1 MITVTYLNWYGSKR
15 NVWSYLLEDDDMTLR
30 NKTLMMVGVTL
41 AGLIVIL
48 FVTSRVILLRGFS
61 ELEQKHVRQSVDRA
75 LRALS
80 RELAGIQTIA
90 HDWAA
95 WDDTYAFIADAN
107 EDYVKSNLV
116 DETFTDMRLNL
127 MLFIDTS
134 GKAVFAK
141 AFDVKNEVEIPVPR
155 AVQEQLSDRSPLVH
169 HANTDSSLAGIILNP
184 EGPML
189 IVSEPILTS
198 EEEGPIRGALIMA
211 RHLDDSEI
219 EHVAETTQLS
229 LTIYRL
235 DDPQIPSD
243 VQVARS
249 SLSDQTPIALYPLSA
264 QSIAGYALI
273 KDIYGK
279 PIFVLKVDIPREIYQ
294 RGEATISY
302 LLLSLA
308 VVGLVFGVVIILLLE
323 KQVLS
328 RVTRLGKTV
337 NTIGLSSD
345 LSMRVSITGKDE
357 LSGLAN
363 EVNRMLE
370 ALRESEESI
379 RRAHDD
385 LERQVEERTADLT
398 IANERLKQQVEKR
411 ERAEEEKK
419 KLQSQLQQ
427 AKKMEAIGTLARGI
441 AHDFNNL
448 LMGIQ
453 GNVSLMK
460 LDVDSLRFYERLK
473 SIEKQVESGAM
484 LTSQLL
490 GYARKGTYE
499 LKALDLNQLVKDA
512 SETLGRTK
520 KEITIHRELSDDLF
534 AVEADSGQMEQV
546 LLNLFVNAADAMP
559 RGGDLFLKTV
569 NVTHEDISSK
579 FYNPKRG
586 DYVLLRV
593 TDTGTGMDK
602 DTMERVFDPFFT
614 TKEMGRGTGLGL
626 ASAYGIIKAHS
637 GYIDVESAKGQG
649 TTFSIYLPRSEKE
662 VQKVVKATEGV
673 IGGTETVLLVDDEAV
688 ILEVG
693 QDFLE
698 AMGYRVLVA
707 RDGKEGVAVYKKN
720 WDEIDIVVLDIVMPN
735 MGGGEAYDRMRE
747 INPDIKVVLSS
758 GFPIDGEAAEILE
771 RGCDGFIQ
779 KPFKMKQLSQA
790 IREVLGTE

>member
-1 MITVTYLNWYGSKR
+1 
-15 NVWSYLLEDDDMTLR
+15 MTLR
-30 NKTLMMVGVTL
+30 NKTLMMIGVTL
-41 AGLIVIL
+41 AGLIVIQ
-48 FVTSRVILLRGFS
+48 FVTSRIILLRGFR
-61 ELEQKHVRQSVDRA
+61 ELEEKHVRQNIDQA

-80 RELAGIQTIA
+80 REIASIQTIA

-95 WDDTYAFIADAN
+95 WDDTYTFIADAN
-107 EDYVKSNLV
+107 DDYVKSNLV
-116 DETFTDMRLNL
+116 DETFTDMRLSL

-141 AFDVKNEVEIPVPR
+141 AFDVKNEEEMPVSQTI
-155 AVQEQLSDRSPLVH
+155 QEQLSDNSPLVH
-169 HANTDSSLAGIILNP
+169 HESTDSSLAGIILNP
-184 EGPML
+184 EGAML
-189 IVSEPILTS
+189 IVSEPIVTS
-198 EEEGPIRGALIMA
+198 EEEGPIRGTLIMA
-211 RHLDDSEI
+211 RELDDSEI
-219 EHVAETTQLS
+219 KHVAETTQLS
-229 LTIYRL
+229 LSIYRL

-279 PIFVLKVDIPREIYQ
+279 PILVLKVDIPREIYQ
-294 RGEATISY
+294 KGEATISY
-302 LLLSLA
+302 FLLSLA
-308 VVGLVFGVVIILLLE
+308 VVGLVFAMVIILLLE

-337 NTIGLSSD
+337 TTIGLSSD
-345 LSMRVSITGKDE
+345 LSMRVSMTGKDE

-370 ALRESEESI
+370 ALQESEESI

-385 LERQVEERTADLT
+385 LEKQVEERTADLT
-398 IANERLKQQVEKR
+398 IANERLKQQVEER

-427 AKKMEAIGTLARGI
+427 AKKMEAIGTLAGGI

-453 GNVSLMK
+453 GNVSLMQM
-460 LDVDSLRFYERLK
+460 DIDSSRFYERLK
-473 SIEKQVESGAM
+473 SIEKLVESGAI

-490 GYARKGTYE
+490 GYARKGRYE
-499 LKALDLNQLVKDA
+499 VKPLDLNQLVKNT
-512 SETLGRTK
+512 SETFRRTK
-520 KEITIHRELSDDLF
+520 KEITIHRKLADDLF
-534 AVEADSGQMEQV
+534 AIEADSGQMEQV

-559 RGGDLFLKTV
+559 HGGDLILKTV
-569 NVTHEDISSK
+569 NVTHEDMSSK
-579 FYNPKRG
+579 LYKPKHG
-586 DYVLLRV
+586 DYVLLTV

-602 DTMERVFDPFFT
+602 DTMERIFDPFFT

-626 ASAYGIIKAHS
+626 ASAYGIIKGHG
-637 GYIDVESAKGQG
+637 GYIDVESVKEQG
-649 TTFSIYLPRSEKE
+649 TTFSVYLPASGKR
-662 VQKVVKATEGV
+662 VQKVVKTAEEV

-693 QDFLE
+693 RDLLV

-720 WDEIDIVVLDIVMPN
+720 RDEIDIVILDIVMPH
-735 MGGGEAYDRMRE
+735 MGGGKAYDLLRE
-747 INPDIKVVLSS
+747 INPDIKVLLAS
-758 GFPIDGEAAEILE
+758 GFPIDGEATEILK

-779 KPFKMKQLSQA
+779 KPFTIKELSQA
-790 IREVLGTE
+790 IREILGTE